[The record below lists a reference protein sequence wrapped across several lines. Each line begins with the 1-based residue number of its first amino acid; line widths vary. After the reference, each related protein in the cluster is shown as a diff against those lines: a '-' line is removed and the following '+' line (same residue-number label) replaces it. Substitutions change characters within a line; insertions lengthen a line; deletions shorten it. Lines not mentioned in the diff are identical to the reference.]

1 MLVYTSNL
9 SFFFLHSILISCLH
23 VLVEYVETCLALER
37 RELFGIKCN
46 NDAYCQSVSDCDIHK
61 GEQSHCIDGKCWCF
75 LPPSSANKHT

>member
-1 MLVYTSNL
+1 MNTTRSYVVTMVLL
-9 SFFFLHSILISCLH
+9 FAFFICAS
-23 VLVEYVETCLALER
+23 ETCLALER